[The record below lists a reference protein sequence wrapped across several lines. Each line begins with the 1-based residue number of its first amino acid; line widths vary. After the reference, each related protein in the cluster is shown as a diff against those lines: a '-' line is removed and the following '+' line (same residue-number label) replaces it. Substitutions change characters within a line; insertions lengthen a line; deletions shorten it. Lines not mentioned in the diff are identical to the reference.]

1 MDSIRVSQVEQLSL
15 DQVAKI
21 VPAGYKHIC
30 INDAQSGMQESKTY
44 IVGVLQDNHEKFVRN
59 SRMKKRMTL
68 REVLLDGSQGLQ
80 IDVFAYSRHAD
91 VVDEY
96 LKGAN
101 SDAKIWLVFAQVRL
115 EEYHGHHQDGWCKF
129 GLRAG
134 AKAAS
139 DAQVWFITQV
149 SPAPLPPPAKT
160 QKSALPATHT
170 TVPIELTNINNC
182 HYGKKVNVCAV
193 VKNIV
198 KQPEMTNKGTYHILL
213 AIVDPSCLTK
223 DAIREDL
230 LLHVFLND
238 GNYRDLPG
246 GVQAGDIL
254 FLKLMLCEMFKDNM
268 HGKVFD
274 SKQVVKFSSD
284 PSAPVT
290 PVTTNPRYKLTDDIR
305 TQVLTLRE
313 WWVKSRNLVN
323 PNPYEQAHA
332 VGLSSPDA
340 SFMPEC
346 TLNEVTE
353 QRAFTLY
360 CQVLEKR
367 AVKATA
373 QFFIMRIQDGSPT
386 QLQFTQF
393 DLQNTTLELLSQ
405 SECYRG
411 IGSYEVD
418 VLVINPTKAAI
429 LAEAGEFIQMKNVRC
444 LENRTKGKGD
454 FDNPM
459 YELLFDGKVGEM
471 VQLPRMH
478 SEVCK
483 ILERLARS
491 MEHNE
496 TQSFSPENDM
506 PTLRSLAA
514 PTGSSLLQSS
524 VHSSP
529 KLPSHTDSMERFI
542 RDFQSQN
549 DPLRSQATQE
559 NAKES
564 SYNSHP
570 HNTLARLERNVLP
583 EDIADESS
591 ITFPPDLPTSTQ
603 HSPQRSHQD
612 VNTRSNASPG
622 VSRNSV
628 TSEEFYD
635 RTQNNSGLPPASPSV
650 LSGQSSDHMS
660 SIGPQTTSKTAK
672 RKIDLTGEASKT
684 FNHSPRTRETDNHS
698 PRTRETDNHS
708 PRTRETDNHSPRTRE
723 TDNHSPRTR
732 ETDNHSPRTRE
743 TDNHSPR
750 TRETDNHSP
759 RTRETDNH
767 SPRTR
772 ETDNHSPRTR
782 TEKVETA
789 IDGEYTDTTIT
800 KLLAVSSP
808 GTLYRVRAHVV
819 NLQYLAS
826 KKCTNCKNERVCVHT
841 WVWGL
846 CETCGEVWDCWQLLS
861 LHSRKDLTACTLD
874 CFICSQQLTGGPSTK
889 DRAATSTKG
898 RGTVVP
904 LIRLFLVL
912 KDPQTEHD
920 CLFHVSGDS
929 AQEFLGMEP
938 KFSWIIQN
946 TDQQL
951 SDLISCFLNVERLLY
966 FGVERCV
973 TSQDCVQY
981 HIRHTSL
988 KLVEE

>member
-506 PTLRSLAA
+506 PTLRPPLHKPSPNRINTHPFSTKVTAGVGGWAGLTSHLGRSLAA

-612 VNTRSNASPG
+612 VNTR
-622 VSRNSV
+622 
-628 TSEEFYD
+628 
-635 RTQNNSGLPPASPSV
+635 
-650 LSGQSSDHMS
+650 